1 MDQDAAKGPGPAP
14 HDHGHGEDHSCP
26 KCWASLGSPLFCE
39 TCDELLE
46 ATKKPS
52 PFASLGLAKAFPVDR
67 MALRKRL
74 LNYSRVLHPDFH
86 TTNGA
91 EARELAERNT
101 AELNAAFEIL
111 SDDFR
116 RADWIVGSLG
126 GPADSQE
133 RQMPPAFL
141 MEVLEW
147 NEVIEEAQG
156 ASQDSEEF
164 QALEPLEAQ
173 LRQERSE
180 VMDQISDLLT
190 PLPAMHAP
198 ELIEVRRRLNAV
210 RYLDRTLEVIAE
222 LQLSQGT
229 NH

>member
-1 MDQDAAKGPGPAP
+1 MDQHKSEQA
-14 HDHGHGEDHSCP
+14 DHGHGHGDDDSCP

-46 ATKKPS
+46 AKDKPS
-52 PFASLGLAKAFPVDR
+52 PFSSLGLSKGYPLDR

-74 LNYSRVLHPDFH
+74 LSYSRILHPDFH
-86 TTNGA
+86 TTAGA

-111 SDDFR
+111 SNDFR
-116 RADWIVGSLG
+116 RADWILGSLG

-147 NEVIEEAQG
+147 NEAIEEAKD
-156 ASQDSEEF
+156 AATDSEEF
-164 QALEPLEAQ
+164 RTLGPLEEE
-173 LRQERSE
+173 LRGQRNELME
-180 VMDQISDLLT
+180 AISALLT

-198 ELIEVRRRLNAV
+198 ELVEVRRRLNAV

-222 LQLSQGT
+222 LTLGREL

>member
-1 MDQDAAKGPGPAP
+1 M
-14 HDHGHGEDHSCP
+14 
-26 KCWASLGSPLFCE
+26 
-39 TCDELLE
+39 
-46 ATKKPS
+46 
-52 PFASLGLAKAFPVDR
+52 GLAQVYPLDR

-74 LNYSRVLHPDFH
+74 LSYSRILHPDFH
-86 TTNGA
+86 TTSGA

-126 GPADSQE
+126 GPGDSQE

-141 MEVLEW
+141 MEVMEW
-147 NEVIEEAQG
+147 NESIEEAKESG
-156 ASQDSEEF
+156 TDSDEF
-164 QALEPLEAQ
+164 RALGPLEQQ
-173 LRQERSE
+173 LREERDE
-180 VMDQISDLLT
+180 LMDAISNLLT

-222 LQLSQGT
+222 LTLSRDTAQ
-229 NH
+229 